1 MDIKRIYRE
10 ITTMDMSHIAG
21 RPEHL
26 PSKMTTIEIQAYL
39 EHLNKHHKA
48 TLIRFAKKWPT
59 LGCIDVKAF
68 IL

>member
-1 MDIKRIYRE
+1 
-10 ITTMDMSHIAG
+10 MSHIAG